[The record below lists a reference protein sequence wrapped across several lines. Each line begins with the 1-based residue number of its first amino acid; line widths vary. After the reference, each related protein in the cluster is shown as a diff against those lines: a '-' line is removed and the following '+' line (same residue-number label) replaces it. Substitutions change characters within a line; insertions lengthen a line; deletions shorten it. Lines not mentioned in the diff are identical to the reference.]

1 MKKVVKYILW
11 LPFAVSISSFALYF
25 VYAIRIKFKNLTVTE
40 SMQNSLKLYLIIGLI
55 SLFVGLF
62 VVFIKKT
69 ILLFKMDD
77 SENVREKNV
86 KEKKIKEQKVSN
98 KVISISKNEQEQT
111 INKNELILKILN
123 PVFKDNK
130 ITGTLDTTNQDVIV
144 YLDKE
149 EKVEV
154 KHKEIV
160 FQLLKEI
167 IELNTPSKIE
177 EEIKLNLP
185 NNITDVTK
193 IYLSEATPG
202 KGNLTFEEGVLDE
215 DKKTKIELTVAVA
228 LVKEQKMDLIL
239 QKLTELGVSKIIP
252 VSMER
257 SIVKLDKERFNK
269 KKVRWESICKEA
281 SEQSK
286 RTNIPIIEDIKSIK
300 DLTKEDA
307 DLKLVASTKEKEK
320 LLNYYLQSIEDCA
333 KIIMVIGSEGG
344 ISDKEE
350 DILVSNGYN
359 RVSFGN
365 LIFRVETAT
374 IYVASIINYISSR
387 S

>member
-1 MKKVVKYILW
+1 MQRYFIKNKDMLLEESDIRHIKKVMRMNINDKIEVVYNNKLHICEITSLE
-11 LPFAVSISSFALYF
+11 PFNI
-25 VYAIRIKFKNLTVTE
+25 
-40 SMQNSLKLYLIIGLI
+40 
-55 SLFVGLF
+55 
-62 VVFIKKT
+62 
-69 ILLFKMDD
+69 
-77 SENVREKNV
+77 
-86 KEKKIKEQKVSN
+86 
-98 KVISISKNEQEQT
+98 KVI
-111 INKNELILKILN
+111 
-123 PVFKDNK
+123 
-130 ITGTLDTTNQDVIV
+130 
-144 YLDKE
+144 E
-149 EKVEV
+149 E
-154 KHKEIV
+154 
-160 FQLLKEI
+160 
-167 IELNTPSKIE
+167 
-177 EEIKLNLP
+177 
-185 NNITDVTK
+185 
-193 IYLSEATPG
+193 
-202 KGNLTFEEGVLDE
+202 LDE

-239 QKLTELGVSKIIP
+239 QKLTELGVSRIIP
-252 VSMER
+252 ASMER

-333 KIIMVIGSEGG
+333 KIIMVIGPEGG

>member
-1 MKKVVKYILW
+1 MQRYFIKNKDMLLEESDIRHIKKVMRMNINDKIEVVYNNKLHICEITSLE
-11 LPFAVSISSFALYF
+11 PFNI
-25 VYAIRIKFKNLTVTE
+25 
-40 SMQNSLKLYLIIGLI
+40 
-55 SLFVGLF
+55 
-62 VVFIKKT
+62 
-69 ILLFKMDD
+69 
-77 SENVREKNV
+77 
-86 KEKKIKEQKVSN
+86 
-98 KVISISKNEQEQT
+98 KVI
-111 INKNELILKILN
+111 
-123 PVFKDNK
+123 
-130 ITGTLDTTNQDVIV
+130 
-144 YLDKE
+144 E
-149 EKVEV
+149 E
-154 KHKEIV
+154 
-160 FQLLKEI
+160 
-167 IELNTPSKIE
+167 
-177 EEIKLNLP
+177 
-185 NNITDVTK
+185 
-193 IYLSEATPG
+193 
-202 KGNLTFEEGVLDE
+202 LDE

-239 QKLTELGVSKIIP
+239 QKLTELGVSRIIP

-269 KKVRWESICKEA
+269 KKLRWESICKEA

-333 KIIMVIGSEGG
+333 KIIMVIGPEGG

>member
-1 MKKVVKYILW
+1 MQRYFIKNKDMLLEESDIRHIKKVMRMNINDKIEVVYNNKLHICEITSLE
-11 LPFAVSISSFALYF
+11 PFNI
-25 VYAIRIKFKNLTVTE
+25 
-40 SMQNSLKLYLIIGLI
+40 
-55 SLFVGLF
+55 
-62 VVFIKKT
+62 
-69 ILLFKMDD
+69 
-77 SENVREKNV
+77 
-86 KEKKIKEQKVSN
+86 
-98 KVISISKNEQEQT
+98 KVI
-111 INKNELILKILN
+111 
-123 PVFKDNK
+123 
-130 ITGTLDTTNQDVIV
+130 
-144 YLDKE
+144 
-149 EKVEV
+149 EK
-154 KHKEIV
+154 
-160 FQLLKEI
+160 
-167 IELNTPSKIE
+167 
-177 EEIKLNLP
+177 
-185 NNITDVTK
+185 
-193 IYLSEATPG
+193 
-202 KGNLTFEEGVLDE
+202 LDE
-215 DKKTKIELTVAVA
+215 DKKTKIELTVAIA

-239 QKLTELGVSKIIP
+239 QKLTELGVSRIIP

-333 KIIMVIGSEGG
+333 KIIMVIGPEGG

>member
-1 MKKVVKYILW
+1 MQRYFIKNKDMLLEESDIRHIKKVMRMNINDKIEVVYNNKLHICEITSLE
-11 LPFAVSISSFALYF
+11 PFNI
-25 VYAIRIKFKNLTVTE
+25 
-40 SMQNSLKLYLIIGLI
+40 
-55 SLFVGLF
+55 
-62 VVFIKKT
+62 
-69 ILLFKMDD
+69 
-77 SENVREKNV
+77 
-86 KEKKIKEQKVSN
+86 
-98 KVISISKNEQEQT
+98 KVI
-111 INKNELILKILN
+111 
-123 PVFKDNK
+123 
-130 ITGTLDTTNQDVIV
+130 
-144 YLDKE
+144 
-149 EKVEV
+149 EK
-154 KHKEIV
+154 
-160 FQLLKEI
+160 
-167 IELNTPSKIE
+167 
-177 EEIKLNLP
+177 
-185 NNITDVTK
+185 
-193 IYLSEATPG
+193 
-202 KGNLTFEEGVLDE
+202 LDE

-239 QKLTELGVSKIIP
+239 QKLTELGVSRIIP

-300 DLTKEDA
+300 DLTKEDS

-333 KIIMVIGSEGG
+333 KIIMVIVPEGG

>member
-1 MKKVVKYILW
+1 MQRYFIKNKDMLLEESDIRHIKKVMRMNINDKIEVVYNNKLHICEITSLE
-11 LPFAVSISSFALYF
+11 PFNI
-25 VYAIRIKFKNLTVTE
+25 
-40 SMQNSLKLYLIIGLI
+40 
-55 SLFVGLF
+55 
-62 VVFIKKT
+62 
-69 ILLFKMDD
+69 
-77 SENVREKNV
+77 
-86 KEKKIKEQKVSN
+86 
-98 KVISISKNEQEQT
+98 KVI
-111 INKNELILKILN
+111 
-123 PVFKDNK
+123 
-130 ITGTLDTTNQDVIV
+130 
-144 YLDKE
+144 
-149 EKVEV
+149 EK
-154 KHKEIV
+154 
-160 FQLLKEI
+160 
-167 IELNTPSKIE
+167 
-177 EEIKLNLP
+177 
-185 NNITDVTK
+185 
-193 IYLSEATPG
+193 
-202 KGNLTFEEGVLDE
+202 LDE

-269 KKVRWESICKEA
+269 KKLRWESICKEA

-320 LLNYYLQSIEDCA
+320 LLNYYLQSIEECA
-333 KIIMVIGSEGG
+333 KIIMVIGPEGG
-344 ISDKEE
+344 ISDREE

>member
-1 MKKVVKYILW
+1 MQRYFIKNKDMLLEESDIRHIKKVMRMNINDKIEVVYNNKLHICEITSLE
-11 LPFAVSISSFALYF
+11 PFNI
-25 VYAIRIKFKNLTVTE
+25 
-40 SMQNSLKLYLIIGLI
+40 
-55 SLFVGLF
+55 
-62 VVFIKKT
+62 
-69 ILLFKMDD
+69 
-77 SENVREKNV
+77 
-86 KEKKIKEQKVSN
+86 
-98 KVISISKNEQEQT
+98 KVI
-111 INKNELILKILN
+111 
-123 PVFKDNK
+123 
-130 ITGTLDTTNQDVIV
+130 
-144 YLDKE
+144 
-149 EKVEV
+149 EK
-154 KHKEIV
+154 
-160 FQLLKEI
+160 
-167 IELNTPSKIE
+167 
-177 EEIKLNLP
+177 
-185 NNITDVTK
+185 
-193 IYLSEATPG
+193 
-202 KGNLTFEEGVLDE
+202 LDE

-239 QKLTELGVSKIIP
+239 QKLTELGVSRIIP

-333 KIIMVIGSEGG
+333 KIIMVIGPEGG
-344 ISDKEE
+344 ISDNEE

>member
-1 MKKVVKYILW
+1 MQRYFIKNKDMLLEESDIRHIKKVMRMNINDKIEVVYNNKLHICEITSLE
-11 LPFAVSISSFALYF
+11 PFNI
-25 VYAIRIKFKNLTVTE
+25 
-40 SMQNSLKLYLIIGLI
+40 
-55 SLFVGLF
+55 
-62 VVFIKKT
+62 
-69 ILLFKMDD
+69 
-77 SENVREKNV
+77 
-86 KEKKIKEQKVSN
+86 
-98 KVISISKNEQEQT
+98 KVI
-111 INKNELILKILN
+111 
-123 PVFKDNK
+123 
-130 ITGTLDTTNQDVIV
+130 
-144 YLDKE
+144 E
-149 EKVEV
+149 E
-154 KHKEIV
+154 
-160 FQLLKEI
+160 
-167 IELNTPSKIE
+167 
-177 EEIKLNLP
+177 
-185 NNITDVTK
+185 
-193 IYLSEATPG
+193 
-202 KGNLTFEEGVLDE
+202 LDE
-215 DKKTKIELTVAVA
+215 NKKTKIELTVAVA

-333 KIIMVIGSEGG
+333 KIIMVIGPEGG
-344 ISDKEE
+344 ISDREE

-359 RVSFGN
+359 RVLFGN

>member
-1 MKKVVKYILW
+1 MQRYFIKNKDMLLEESDIKHIKKVMRMNINDKIEVVYNNKLHICEITSLE
-11 LPFAVSISSFALYF
+11 PFNI
-25 VYAIRIKFKNLTVTE
+25 
-40 SMQNSLKLYLIIGLI
+40 
-55 SLFVGLF
+55 
-62 VVFIKKT
+62 
-69 ILLFKMDD
+69 
-77 SENVREKNV
+77 
-86 KEKKIKEQKVSN
+86 
-98 KVISISKNEQEQT
+98 KVI
-111 INKNELILKILN
+111 
-123 PVFKDNK
+123 
-130 ITGTLDTTNQDVIV
+130 
-144 YLDKE
+144 
-149 EKVEV
+149 EK
-154 KHKEIV
+154 
-160 FQLLKEI
+160 
-167 IELNTPSKIE
+167 
-177 EEIKLNLP
+177 
-185 NNITDVTK
+185 
-193 IYLSEATPG
+193 
-202 KGNLTFEEGVLDE
+202 LDE
-215 DKKTKIELTVAVA
+215 DKKTKIELIVAVA

-239 QKLTELGVSKIIP
+239 QKLTELGVSRIIP

-333 KIIMVIGSEGG
+333 KIIMVIGPEGG

>member
-1 MKKVVKYILW
+1 MQRYFIKNKDMLLEESDIRHIKKVMRMNINDKIEVVYNNKLHICEITSLE
-11 LPFAVSISSFALYF
+11 PFNI
-25 VYAIRIKFKNLTVTE
+25 
-40 SMQNSLKLYLIIGLI
+40 
-55 SLFVGLF
+55 
-62 VVFIKKT
+62 
-69 ILLFKMDD
+69 
-77 SENVREKNV
+77 
-86 KEKKIKEQKVSN
+86 
-98 KVISISKNEQEQT
+98 KVI
-111 INKNELILKILN
+111 
-123 PVFKDNK
+123 
-130 ITGTLDTTNQDVIV
+130 
-144 YLDKE
+144 
-149 EKVEV
+149 EK
-154 KHKEIV
+154 
-160 FQLLKEI
+160 
-167 IELNTPSKIE
+167 
-177 EEIKLNLP
+177 
-185 NNITDVTK
+185 
-193 IYLSEATPG
+193 
-202 KGNLTFEEGVLDE
+202 LDE

-239 QKLTELGVSKIIP
+239 QKLTELGVSRIIP

-333 KIIMVIGSEGG
+333 KIIMVIGPEGG

>member
-1 MKKVVKYILW
+1 MQRYFIKNKDMLLEESDIRHIKKVMRMNINDKIEVVYNNKLHICEITSLE
-11 LPFAVSISSFALYF
+11 PFNI
-25 VYAIRIKFKNLTVTE
+25 
-40 SMQNSLKLYLIIGLI
+40 
-55 SLFVGLF
+55 
-62 VVFIKKT
+62 
-69 ILLFKMDD
+69 
-77 SENVREKNV
+77 
-86 KEKKIKEQKVSN
+86 
-98 KVISISKNEQEQT
+98 KVI
-111 INKNELILKILN
+111 
-123 PVFKDNK
+123 
-130 ITGTLDTTNQDVIV
+130 
-144 YLDKE
+144 
-149 EKVEV
+149 EK
-154 KHKEIV
+154 
-160 FQLLKEI
+160 
-167 IELNTPSKIE
+167 
-177 EEIKLNLP
+177 
-185 NNITDVTK
+185 
-193 IYLSEATPG
+193 
-202 KGNLTFEEGVLDE
+202 LDE

>member
-1 MKKVVKYILW
+1 MQRYFIKNKDMLLEESDIRHIKKVMRMNINDKIEVVYNNKLHICEITSLE
-11 LPFAVSISSFALYF
+11 PFNI
-25 VYAIRIKFKNLTVTE
+25 
-40 SMQNSLKLYLIIGLI
+40 
-55 SLFVGLF
+55 
-62 VVFIKKT
+62 
-69 ILLFKMDD
+69 
-77 SENVREKNV
+77 
-86 KEKKIKEQKVSN
+86 
-98 KVISISKNEQEQT
+98 KVI
-111 INKNELILKILN
+111 
-123 PVFKDNK
+123 
-130 ITGTLDTTNQDVIV
+130 
-144 YLDKE
+144 
-149 EKVEV
+149 EK
-154 KHKEIV
+154 
-160 FQLLKEI
+160 
-167 IELNTPSKIE
+167 
-177 EEIKLNLP
+177 
-185 NNITDVTK
+185 
-193 IYLSEATPG
+193 
-202 KGNLTFEEGVLDE
+202 LDE

-239 QKLTELGVSKIIP
+239 QKLTDLGVSRIIP

-333 KIIMVIGSEGG
+333 KIIMVIGPEGG

>member
-1 MKKVVKYILW
+1 MQRYFIKNKDMLLEESDIRHIKKVMRMNINDKIEVVYNNKLHICEITSLD
-11 LPFAVSISSFALYF
+11 PFNI
-25 VYAIRIKFKNLTVTE
+25 
-40 SMQNSLKLYLIIGLI
+40 
-55 SLFVGLF
+55 
-62 VVFIKKT
+62 
-69 ILLFKMDD
+69 
-77 SENVREKNV
+77 
-86 KEKKIKEQKVSN
+86 
-98 KVISISKNEQEQT
+98 KVI
-111 INKNELILKILN
+111 
-123 PVFKDNK
+123 
-130 ITGTLDTTNQDVIV
+130 
-144 YLDKE
+144 
-149 EKVEV
+149 EK
-154 KHKEIV
+154 
-160 FQLLKEI
+160 
-167 IELNTPSKIE
+167 
-177 EEIKLNLP
+177 
-185 NNITDVTK
+185 
-193 IYLSEATPG
+193 
-202 KGNLTFEEGVLDE
+202 LDE

-239 QKLTELGVSKIIP
+239 QKLTELGVSEIIP

-333 KIIMVIGSEGG
+333 KIIMVIGPEGG

>member
-1 MKKVVKYILW
+1 MQRYFIKNKDMLLEESDIRHIKKVMRMNINDKIEVVYNNKLHICEITSLE
-11 LPFAVSISSFALYF
+11 PFNI
-25 VYAIRIKFKNLTVTE
+25 
-40 SMQNSLKLYLIIGLI
+40 
-55 SLFVGLF
+55 
-62 VVFIKKT
+62 
-69 ILLFKMDD
+69 
-77 SENVREKNV
+77 
-86 KEKKIKEQKVSN
+86 
-98 KVISISKNEQEQT
+98 KVI
-111 INKNELILKILN
+111 
-123 PVFKDNK
+123 
-130 ITGTLDTTNQDVIV
+130 
-144 YLDKE
+144 
-149 EKVEV
+149 EK
-154 KHKEIV
+154 
-160 FQLLKEI
+160 
-167 IELNTPSKIE
+167 
-177 EEIKLNLP
+177 
-185 NNITDVTK
+185 
-193 IYLSEATPG
+193 
-202 KGNLTFEEGVLDE
+202 LDE

-239 QKLTELGVSKIIP
+239 QKLTELGVSRIIP

-269 KKVRWESICKEA
+269 KKVRWESISKEA

-333 KIIMVIGSEGG
+333 KIIMVIGPEGG

>member
-1 MKKVVKYILW
+1 MQRYFIKNKDMLLEESDIRHIKKVKRMNINNKIEVVYNNKLHICEITSLE
-11 LPFAVSISSFALYF
+11 PFNI
-25 VYAIRIKFKNLTVTE
+25 
-40 SMQNSLKLYLIIGLI
+40 
-55 SLFVGLF
+55 
-62 VVFIKKT
+62 
-69 ILLFKMDD
+69 
-77 SENVREKNV
+77 
-86 KEKKIKEQKVSN
+86 
-98 KVISISKNEQEQT
+98 KVI
-111 INKNELILKILN
+111 
-123 PVFKDNK
+123 
-130 ITGTLDTTNQDVIV
+130 
-144 YLDKE
+144 
-149 EKVEV
+149 EK
-154 KHKEIV
+154 
-160 FQLLKEI
+160 
-167 IELNTPSKIE
+167 
-177 EEIKLNLP
+177 
-185 NNITDVTK
+185 
-193 IYLSEATPG
+193 
-202 KGNLTFEEGVLDE
+202 LDE

-239 QKLTELGVSKIIP
+239 QKLTELGVSRIIP

-333 KIIMVIGSEGG
+333 KIIMVIGPEGG

>member
-1 MKKVVKYILW
+1 MQRYFIKNKDMLLEESDIRHIKKVMRMNINDKIEVIYNNKLHICEITSLE
-11 LPFAVSISSFALYF
+11 PFNI
-25 VYAIRIKFKNLTVTE
+25 
-40 SMQNSLKLYLIIGLI
+40 
-55 SLFVGLF
+55 
-62 VVFIKKT
+62 
-69 ILLFKMDD
+69 
-77 SENVREKNV
+77 
-86 KEKKIKEQKVSN
+86 
-98 KVISISKNEQEQT
+98 KVI
-111 INKNELILKILN
+111 
-123 PVFKDNK
+123 
-130 ITGTLDTTNQDVIV
+130 
-144 YLDKE
+144 
-149 EKVEV
+149 EK
-154 KHKEIV
+154 
-160 FQLLKEI
+160 
-167 IELNTPSKIE
+167 
-177 EEIKLNLP
+177 
-185 NNITDVTK
+185 
-193 IYLSEATPG
+193 
-202 KGNLTFEEGVLDE
+202 LDE
-215 DKKTKIELTVAVA
+215 DKKTKIEFTVAVA

-239 QKLTELGVSKIIP
+239 QKLTELGVSRIIP

-333 KIIMVIGSEGG
+333 KIIMVIGPEGG

>member
-1 MKKVVKYILW
+1 MQRYFIKNKDMLLEESDIRHIKKVMRMNINDKIEVVYNNKLHICEITSLE
-11 LPFAVSISSFALYF
+11 PFNI
-25 VYAIRIKFKNLTVTE
+25 
-40 SMQNSLKLYLIIGLI
+40 
-55 SLFVGLF
+55 
-62 VVFIKKT
+62 
-69 ILLFKMDD
+69 
-77 SENVREKNV
+77 
-86 KEKKIKEQKVSN
+86 
-98 KVISISKNEQEQT
+98 KVI
-111 INKNELILKILN
+111 
-123 PVFKDNK
+123 
-130 ITGTLDTTNQDVIV
+130 
-144 YLDKE
+144 
-149 EKVEV
+149 EK
-154 KHKEIV
+154 
-160 FQLLKEI
+160 
-167 IELNTPSKIE
+167 
-177 EEIKLNLP
+177 
-185 NNITDVTK
+185 
-193 IYLSEATPG
+193 
-202 KGNLTFEEGVLDE
+202 LDE

-239 QKLTELGVSKIIP
+239 QKLTELGVSRIIP

-333 KIIMVIGSEGG
+333 KIIMVIGPEGG
-344 ISDKEE
+344 ISDREE

-374 IYVASIINYISSR
+374 IYAASIINYISSR

>member
-1 MKKVVKYILW
+1 MQRYFIKNKDMLLEESDIKHIKKVMRMNINDKIEVVYNNKLHICEITSLE
-11 LPFAVSISSFALYF
+11 PFNI
-25 VYAIRIKFKNLTVTE
+25 
-40 SMQNSLKLYLIIGLI
+40 
-55 SLFVGLF
+55 
-62 VVFIKKT
+62 
-69 ILLFKMDD
+69 
-77 SENVREKNV
+77 
-86 KEKKIKEQKVSN
+86 
-98 KVISISKNEQEQT
+98 KVI
-111 INKNELILKILN
+111 
-123 PVFKDNK
+123 
-130 ITGTLDTTNQDVIV
+130 
-144 YLDKE
+144 
-149 EKVEV
+149 EK
-154 KHKEIV
+154 
-160 FQLLKEI
+160 
-167 IELNTPSKIE
+167 
-177 EEIKLNLP
+177 
-185 NNITDVTK
+185 
-193 IYLSEATPG
+193 
-202 KGNLTFEEGVLDE
+202 LDE

-239 QKLTELGVSKIIP
+239 QKLTELGVSRIIP

-333 KIIMVIGSEGG
+333 KIIMVIGPEGG

-374 IYVASIINYISSR
+374 IYVASIVNYISSR

>member
-1 MKKVVKYILW
+1 MQRYFIKNKDMLLEESDIKHIKKVMRMNINDKIEVVYNNKLHICEITSLE
-11 LPFAVSISSFALYF
+11 PFNI
-25 VYAIRIKFKNLTVTE
+25 
-40 SMQNSLKLYLIIGLI
+40 
-55 SLFVGLF
+55 
-62 VVFIKKT
+62 
-69 ILLFKMDD
+69 
-77 SENVREKNV
+77 
-86 KEKKIKEQKVSN
+86 
-98 KVISISKNEQEQT
+98 KVI
-111 INKNELILKILN
+111 
-123 PVFKDNK
+123 
-130 ITGTLDTTNQDVIV
+130 
-144 YLDKE
+144 
-149 EKVEV
+149 EK
-154 KHKEIV
+154 
-160 FQLLKEI
+160 
-167 IELNTPSKIE
+167 
-177 EEIKLNLP
+177 
-185 NNITDVTK
+185 
-193 IYLSEATPG
+193 
-202 KGNLTFEEGVLDE
+202 LDE
-215 DKKTKIELTVAVA
+215 DKKTKIELIVAVA

-239 QKLTELGVSKIIP
+239 QKLTELGVSRIIP

>member
-1 MKKVVKYILW
+1 MNINDKIEVVYNNKLHICEITSLD
-11 LPFAVSISSFALYF
+11 PFNI
-25 VYAIRIKFKNLTVTE
+25 
-40 SMQNSLKLYLIIGLI
+40 
-55 SLFVGLF
+55 
-62 VVFIKKT
+62 
-69 ILLFKMDD
+69 
-77 SENVREKNV
+77 
-86 KEKKIKEQKVSN
+86 
-98 KVISISKNEQEQT
+98 KVI
-111 INKNELILKILN
+111 
-123 PVFKDNK
+123 
-130 ITGTLDTTNQDVIV
+130 
-144 YLDKE
+144 E
-149 EKVEV
+149 E
-154 KHKEIV
+154 
-160 FQLLKEI
+160 
-167 IELNTPSKIE
+167 
-177 EEIKLNLP
+177 
-185 NNITDVTK
+185 
-193 IYLSEATPG
+193 
-202 KGNLTFEEGVLDE
+202 LDE

-239 QKLTELGVSKIIP
+239 QKLTELGVSRIIP

-333 KIIMVIGSEGG
+333 KIIMVIGPEGG

>member
-1 MKKVVKYILW
+1 MQRYFIKNKDMLLEESDIRHIKKVMRMNINDKIEVVYNNKLHICEITSLE
-11 LPFAVSISSFALYF
+11 PFNI
-25 VYAIRIKFKNLTVTE
+25 
-40 SMQNSLKLYLIIGLI
+40 
-55 SLFVGLF
+55 
-62 VVFIKKT
+62 
-69 ILLFKMDD
+69 
-77 SENVREKNV
+77 
-86 KEKKIKEQKVSN
+86 
-98 KVISISKNEQEQT
+98 KVI
-111 INKNELILKILN
+111 
-123 PVFKDNK
+123 
-130 ITGTLDTTNQDVIV
+130 
-144 YLDKE
+144 E
-149 EKVEV
+149 E
-154 KHKEIV
+154 
-160 FQLLKEI
+160 
-167 IELNTPSKIE
+167 
-177 EEIKLNLP
+177 
-185 NNITDVTK
+185 
-193 IYLSEATPG
+193 
-202 KGNLTFEEGVLDE
+202 LDE

-239 QKLTELGVSKIIP
+239 QKLTELGVSRIIP

-333 KIIMVIGSEGG
+333 KIIMVIGPEGG

-350 DILVSNGYN
+350 DILVSNDYN

>member
-1 MKKVVKYILW
+1 MQRYFIKNKDMLLEESDIKHIKKVMRMNINDKIEVVYNNKLHICEITSLE
-11 LPFAVSISSFALYF
+11 PFNI
-25 VYAIRIKFKNLTVTE
+25 
-40 SMQNSLKLYLIIGLI
+40 
-55 SLFVGLF
+55 
-62 VVFIKKT
+62 
-69 ILLFKMDD
+69 
-77 SENVREKNV
+77 
-86 KEKKIKEQKVSN
+86 
-98 KVISISKNEQEQT
+98 KVI
-111 INKNELILKILN
+111 
-123 PVFKDNK
+123 
-130 ITGTLDTTNQDVIV
+130 
-144 YLDKE
+144 
-149 EKVEV
+149 EK
-154 KHKEIV
+154 
-160 FQLLKEI
+160 
-167 IELNTPSKIE
+167 
-177 EEIKLNLP
+177 
-185 NNITDVTK
+185 
-193 IYLSEATPG
+193 
-202 KGNLTFEEGVLDE
+202 LDE

-239 QKLTELGVSKIIP
+239 QKLTELGVSRIIP

>member
-1 MKKVVKYILW
+1 MQRYFIKNKDMLLEESDIRHIKKVMRMNINDKIEVVYNNKLHICEITSLE
-11 LPFAVSISSFALYF
+11 PFNI
-25 VYAIRIKFKNLTVTE
+25 
-40 SMQNSLKLYLIIGLI
+40 
-55 SLFVGLF
+55 
-62 VVFIKKT
+62 
-69 ILLFKMDD
+69 
-77 SENVREKNV
+77 
-86 KEKKIKEQKVSN
+86 
-98 KVISISKNEQEQT
+98 KVI
-111 INKNELILKILN
+111 
-123 PVFKDNK
+123 
-130 ITGTLDTTNQDVIV
+130 
-144 YLDKE
+144 
-149 EKVEV
+149 EK
-154 KHKEIV
+154 
-160 FQLLKEI
+160 
-167 IELNTPSKIE
+167 
-177 EEIKLNLP
+177 
-185 NNITDVTK
+185 
-193 IYLSEATPG
+193 
-202 KGNLTFEEGVLDE
+202 LDE

-239 QKLTELGVSKIIP
+239 QKLTELGVSRIIP

-300 DLTKEDA
+300 ALTKEDA

-333 KIIMVIGSEGG
+333 KIIMVIGPEGG